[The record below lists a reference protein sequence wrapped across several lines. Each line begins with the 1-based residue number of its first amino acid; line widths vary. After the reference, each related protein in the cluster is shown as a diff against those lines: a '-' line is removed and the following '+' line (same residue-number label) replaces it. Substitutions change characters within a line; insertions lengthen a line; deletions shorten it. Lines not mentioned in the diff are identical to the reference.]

1 MEKKQLH
8 HLWTQIRSV
17 KIGYL
22 VLLLLVSSIVA
33 AFALR
38 QNNLEMV
45 RLRDAVYQADEQ
57 GGDVEGALQ
66 RLRAHVYAH
75 MNTDLSGGNSGVYP
89 PIQLKY
95 TYQRLQQAEKDR
107 VNQDSSKVY
116 TDAQAYCER
125 LNPTD
130 FSGRNR
136 VPCIEKYVSERTTPE
151 KVIPDALYKF
161 DFVSPTWS
169 ADVAGVSLAIAVLTA
184 IVLAL
189 RIAAGRILKSLTR

>member
-1 MEKKQLH
+1 MDKKQLH
-8 HLWTQIRSV
+8 HLWARIRSV
-17 KIGYL
+17 KVWYL
-22 VLLLLVSSIVA
+22 VLLLVVSSTVA

-38 QNNLEMV
+38 HNNLEMV
-45 RLRDAVYQADEQ
+45 RLREAVYQADEQ
-57 GGDVEGALQ
+57 GGDIEGALQ

-107 VNQDSSKVY
+107 ANQDSSKVY
-116 TDAQAYCER
+116 TDAQTHCER

-130 FSGRNR
+130 FSGRSR
-136 VPCIEKYVSERTTPE
+136 VPCIEKYVSERITPE

-169 ADVAGVSLAIAVLTA
+169 PDVAGFSLIIAVATA
-184 IVLAL
+184 ILLVL
-189 RIAAGRILKSLTR
+189 RVAAVRILKVLTK